1 MGYEGPARLLLL
13 LVCSIA
19 ATQLW
24 AQPPGP
30 EEGGPPDPKLPER
43 MSKFIQENMEMTPAE
58 REKFDPVFKQY
69 MKDFARVHR
78 ENRGDRLVMQQQ
90 VIELRLKYRK
100 DFRQLFNEKR
110 ADRIFF
116 EEDRFRQEVS
126 RMIRERRRERGGPP
140 PPPGGRRRFQ

>member
-1 MGYEGPARLLLL
+1 
-13 LVCSIA
+13 
-19 ATQLW
+19 
-24 AQPPGP
+24 
-30 EEGGPPDPKLPER
+30 
-43 MSKFIQENMEMTPAE
+43 MTPAE

-69 MKDFARVHR
+69 MKDFAKVHR

-126 RMIRERRRERGGPP
+126 RMIRDRRRGRGEDPP
-140 PPPGGRRRFQ
+140 PPPPEGRRRRQ